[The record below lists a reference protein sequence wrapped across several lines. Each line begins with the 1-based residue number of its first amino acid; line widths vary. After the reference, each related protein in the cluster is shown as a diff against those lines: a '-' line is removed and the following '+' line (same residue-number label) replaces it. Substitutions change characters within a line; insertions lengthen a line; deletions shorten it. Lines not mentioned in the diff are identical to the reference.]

1 MPHLA
6 DIVRQDALT
15 SRLLGV
21 DFIPI
26 APRRS
31 VAADAPPPG
40 GPPRATAAPSAS
52 IAEVKTAPTVT
63 EAERARRAAALE
75 EIRQRY
81 LRDEPHK
88 HFVTDHH
95 TIVFGE
101 GDPAAR
107 LMFIGEAPG
116 AEEDKVGR
124 PFVGRSGDL
133 LEKMIAAMGLR
144 REQVY
149 ICNVLKTRPPNN
161 ATPTIDEASRCAP
174 YLFDQIAAVQPE
186 VIVTLGLPASRL
198 VLGTDST
205 MSAMRGR
212 WFSWRHPDAL
222 RFPDLEIPVM
232 PTFHPAFVLRQ
243 YTEETRGKV
252 WSDLRQVMLRLGLE
266 APGNARR

>member
-1 MPHLA
+1 MASLA
-6 DIVRQDALT
+6 DIVRQDAMT

-21 DFIPI
+21 DFVPL
-26 APRRS
+26 APRRPS
-31 VAADAPPPG
+31 ADRVDAAPPAPAATDAPSVSEIKP
-40 GPPRATAAPSAS
+40 APA
-52 IAEVKTAPTVT
+52 VT
-63 EAERARRAAALE
+63 EAERARRAALLE
-75 EIRQRY
+75 EVRQRY
-81 LRDEPHK
+81 LRDEPHR

-124 PFVGRSGDL
+124 PFVGRSGEL
-133 LEKMIAAMGLR
+133 LEKMIRAMGLR

-174 YLFDQIAAVQPE
+174 YLFDQIAAVLPE
-186 VIVTLGLPASRL
+186 VIVTLGLPASRV
-198 VLGTDST
+198 VLATDST

-212 WFSWRHPDAL
+212 WFTWRHPDAL
-222 RFPDLEIPVM
+222 RFPDLLIPVM

-252 WSDLRQVMLRLGLE
+252 WSDLRQVMQRLGLE
-266 APGNARR
+266 AARSAQS